1 MNQLLIAVC
10 LIVSFYLS
18 SGFVGTLSLLCS
30 SSSKPVTYLSSKHP
44 SGAGRL
50 LLSPVYRWETVI
62 LRGRVICPR
71 SHKKSVAKQG
81 IVHQSGN
88 PRGINLPPARTS
100 FLSPSSFK
108 SAELQRFIPV
118 EILWNSLRMQS
129 LLFLNGWSINCMI
142 PFHNSKMLTSQS
154 QTLKILN
161 IQNFLKTS
169 AFFKPSSTSSL
180 WVHFL

>member
-30 SSSKPVTYLSSKHP
+30 GSSKPVTYLSSKHP

-81 IVHQSGN
+81 IVHQSDN
-88 PRGINLPPARTS
+88 PRGINPPPARTS

-108 SAELQRFIPV
+108 SAVAVVYTSRNSLE
-118 EILWNSLRMQS
+118 SLRMQS
-129 LLFLNGWSINCMI
+129 LLFLGGWNIHCKAPS
-142 PFHNSKMLTSQS
+142 HNSKIMISQS
-154 QTLKILN
+154 QTLK
-161 IQNFLKTS
+161 
-169 AFFKPSSTSSL
+169 
-180 WVHFL
+180 H